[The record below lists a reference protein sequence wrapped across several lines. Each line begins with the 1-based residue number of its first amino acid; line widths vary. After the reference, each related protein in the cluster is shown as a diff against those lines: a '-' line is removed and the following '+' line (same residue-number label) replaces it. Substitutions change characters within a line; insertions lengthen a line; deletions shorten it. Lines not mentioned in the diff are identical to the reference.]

1 MRDCAS
7 PDASVKSDCRN
18 ARSYAFAAAS
28 ISTDGGAFAQ
38 NQLVTLSPRIG
49 HNQNFHLPQSK
60 LRLCLQHS
68 SFFLSTNRLIIF
80 PMEVAMN
87 AASDVSVR
95 AIPETQTSFNNPL
108 MSIALLCALIL
119 GTSFCLATFG
129 LDISA
134 GFF

>member
-7 PDASVKSDCRN
+7 QDALTNSDCSNVRSHRASRSHAFQLRV
-18 ARSYAFAAAS
+18 ARL
-28 ISTDGGAFAQ
+28 
-38 NQLVTLSPRIG
+38 NPLVTLSPFIS
-49 HNQNFHLPQSK
+49 HNRNFHSPQSK
-60 LRLCLQHS
+60 FNLCLRHS
-68 SFFLSTNRLIIF
+68 SFFFKRSNDIF
-80 PMEVAMN
+80 LVEVAMN

-95 AIPETQTSFNNPL
+95 AIPETQTSFNPL
-108 MSIALLCALIL
+108 MSLALLCALVL

>member
-1 MRDCAS
+1 
-7 PDASVKSDCRN
+7 
-18 ARSYAFAAAS
+18 
-28 ISTDGGAFAQ
+28 
-38 NQLVTLSPRIG
+38 
-49 HNQNFHLPQSK
+49 
-60 LRLCLQHS
+60 
-68 SFFLSTNRLIIF
+68 
-80 PMEVAMN
+80 MN
-87 AASDVSVR
+87 AASDASVR